1 MTTTHPEV
9 QVLSSVLTAIII
21 DNGALEQQ
29 LHVAYLFAQ
38 KLASLGIP
46 VFPVWAPSFEDAGLV
61 CSCNT
66 RTKDGEPCTSCKH
79 PMHNGGHNQG
89 TTDAGLIERWRD
101 HAIRVNG
108 NQPNWGVPAGKL
120 LDGSDLCVIDLD
132 GAEGVSA
139 WNKLLDDAGL
149 SAINPLGTE
158 TLKVYTS
165 KGGVHIY
172 LKGSIKQTTS
182 QIAPKV
188 DTRGDGKGFV
198 VSPGS
203 VHVTGTVYTP
213 SCTLDN
219 LVLLPLDP
227 SLKAL
232 LESKIGSGKRSVQ
245 SRTALAVSPTEMAAD
260 EVVTEGSR
268 NTKLTSIAGRFR
280 SRGDSQADIEVL
292 LLQRNMQL
300 CNPPLDEAEVLNIA
314 RSVARY
320 EPGPTNLPG
329 AAEAAAAGDTSWM
342 TDLIR
347 NQGKN
352 GEPGAPKATSFHNR
366 VLILRNAAPY
376 AGNLRWNLLSRRP
389 QVCVDGAWRTL
400 DDETIAG
407 CRVWFETE
415 WGMSLSPK
423 DANDALVKAAY
434 SQKVHPVRDYIDAI
448 TWDGV
453 SRIDNLLSRYLGVE
467 DTLLNRTYI
476 RRHLIGAVARIMEP
490 GCKMD
495 TILVLCG
502 PQGIGKSTFVSTLSA
517 GWFSSNVLLSHLA
530 EKDTL
535 AILNKSWH
543 VEIEELAGLG
553 KAAVENVKK
562 FLSTREDEYRSPYDI
577 RTAEVPRQ
585 NVFWGTTNEQELL
598 RDPTGSRRFWSV
610 ICSKGMTPA
619 ERVALEEER
628 EQIWAEAAAAY
639 RTGERWWIDPTNPDD
654 ATLVGEKA
662 AADEAH
668 TVLNPWI
675 DVVAEAMRT
684 LTALGGPL
692 TDQGVFINNELTK
705 LITLPSMSLRQIQG
719 EVNVAMLALGY
730 LKKRVRIP
738 HTKELAHAWVRNTV
752 PDTDCDAG

>member
-1 MTTTHPEV
+1 
-9 QVLSSVLTAIII
+9 
-21 DNGALEQQ
+21 
-29 LHVAYLFAQ
+29 
-38 KLASLGIP
+38 
-46 VFPVWAPSFEDAGLV
+46 
-61 CSCNT
+61 
-66 RTKDGEPCTSCKH
+66 
-79 PMHNGGHNQG
+79 
-89 TTDAGLIERWRD
+89 
-101 HAIRVNG
+101 
-108 NQPNWGVPAGKL
+108 
-120 LDGSDLCVIDLD
+120 
-132 GAEGVSA
+132 
-139 WNKLLDDAGL
+139 
-149 SAINPLGTE
+149 
-158 TLKVYTS
+158 
-165 KGGVHIY
+165 
-172 LKGSIKQTTS
+172 
-182 QIAPKV
+182 
-188 DTRGDGKGFV
+188 
-198 VSPGS
+198 
-203 VHVTGTVYTP
+203 
-213 SCTLDN
+213 
-219 LVLLPLDP
+219 
-227 SLKAL
+227 
-232 LESKIGSGKRSVQ
+232 
-245 SRTALAVSPTEMAAD
+245 
-260 EVVTEGSR
+260 
-268 NTKLTSIAGRFR
+268 
-280 SRGDSQADIEVL
+280 
-292 LLQRNMQL
+292 
-300 CNPPLDEAEVLNIA
+300 
-314 RSVARY
+314 
-320 EPGPTNLPG
+320 
-329 AAEAAAAGDTSWM
+329 M

-347 NQGKN
+347 TQGKN

-389 QVCVDGAWRTL
+389 QVRVDGAWRTL

-434 SQKVHPVRDYIDAI
+434 SQKVHPVRDYIAAV

-453 SRIDNLLSRYLGVE
+453 SRIDNLLTRYLGVE

-530 EKDTL
+530 DKDTL

-553 KAAVENVKK
+553 KAAVESVKK

-619 ERVALEEER
+619 ERVSLDEER

-639 RTGERWWIDPTNPDD
+639 AAGERWWLDPTNPDD
-654 ATLVGEKA
+654 AALVGEKA

-668 TVLNPWI
+668 TVLNPWV
-675 DVVAEAMRT
+675 DVVAEAMRN

-692 TDQGVFINNELTK
+692 TDQGVFINNDLTK
-705 LITLPSMSLRQIQG
+705 LITLPSMSLRQIQS
-719 EVNVAMLALGY
+719 EVNVAMAALGY
-730 LKKRVRIP
+730 MKKRVRVP
-738 HTKELAHAWVRNTV
+738 HTKDLAHAWVRNTV